1 MRKLTEIL
9 RLRYE
14 AQLSHRAIA
23 RSVDIGLGTVSLYL
37 KRFQASGLSWPL
49 SAQIDEVQLAQQLF
63 PNGAPKP
70 RHDLVEPDFA
80 EIHQELKRKGVT
92 RQLLWEEYRGCYPEQ
107 GYGYTQFCQRYK
119 DWRGKL
125 RLSMRQVHKAGEKL
139 FVDYAGQTVAIVNP
153 QGGECRKAHVFV
165 AVLGAS
171 NYTYAEATWT
181 QSLSDWLGSHIRAF
195 EFLGGVTQLVV
206 PDNLKSGVSKA
217 CRYEPDVNPSYQHLA
232 GYYGTV
238 ILPARPYKPKDKAK
252 AEAGVQ
258 LVERWILARLRHQ
271 TFFTLSDLNHTIRQ
285 LLERLNHR
293 PFKKL
298 PGTRRSQFEA
308 LDQPAL
314 LALPKDRY
322 ELTEIKLARV
332 NIDYHLEFDQHYY
345 SVPCALVRE
354 QVEVQA
360 TSELLRVRHRGKQ
373 VACHVRSRRKG
384 GFTTCAEH
392 MPKRHRKHQ
401 QWTPG
406 RLLNWAQDTGPEVLV
421 FVQQL
426 LKGRAHPEQ
435 GYRAC
440 LGVLNLSRSYG
451 AERLNAACA
460 RALQLKALRVKS
472 VRSILQQG
480 LDQVPLE
487 VESEGPAIG
496 PHENVRGAH
505 YYH

>member
-9 RLRYE
+9 RLRFE
-14 AQLSHRAIA
+14 AHLSHRAIA
-23 RSVDIGLGTVSLYL
+23 RSVGIGLGTVSLYL

-49 SAQIDEVQLAQQLF
+49 SAHMDEVQLAQRLF
-63 PNGAPKP
+63 PNGAPKS
-70 RHDLVEPDFA
+70 RRDLVEPDFA
-80 EIHQELKRKGVT
+80 EMHQELKRKGVT
-92 RQLLWEEYRGCYPEQ
+92 RQLLWEEYRACNPQ
-107 GYGYTQFCQRYK
+107 HGYRYTQFCQRYK

-139 FVDYAGQTVAIVNP
+139 FVDYAGPTVSIVTP

-181 QSLSDWLGSHIRAF
+181 QSLSDWLGSHVRAF

-217 CRYEPDVNPSYQHLA
+217 CRYEPDINPSYQYLA
-232 GYYGTV
+232 SYYGTAIV
-238 ILPARPYKPKDKAK
+238 PARPYKPKDKAK
-252 AEAGVQ
+252 AEAAVQ

-271 TFFTLSDLNHTIRQ
+271 TFFTLSELNHAIRQ
-285 LLERLNHR
+285 LLDRLNHR

-314 LALPKDRY
+314 LPLPKDRY
-322 ELTEIKLARV
+322 ELTEIKQARV

-345 SVPCALVRE
+345 SVPYALVRE

-360 TSELLRVRHRGKQ
+360 TAELLRVRHRGKQ

-392 MPKRHRKHQ
+392 MPRRHRKHQ

-406 RLLNWAQDTGPEVLV
+406 RLLNWAQDTGPEVLT

-426 LKGRAHPEQ
+426 LQGRAHPEQ

-460 RALQLKALRVKS
+460 RALQLKAFRVKS
-472 VRSILQQG
+472 VQSILQQG

-487 VESEGPAIG
+487 VESETPAIG
-496 PHENVRGAH
+496 VHENVRGAH

>member
-1 MRKLTEIL
+1 MRKLIEIL
-9 RLRYE
+9 RLKFE
-14 AQLSHRAIA
+14 AKLSHRAIA
-23 RSVDIGLGTVSLYL
+23 RSVNIGLGTVSLYL
-37 KRFQASGLSWPL
+37 KRFKACGLSWPL
-49 SAQIDEVQLAQQLF
+49 SPEMDEVQLARQLF
-63 PNGAPKP
+63 PNGALEQRRNLVKP
-70 RHDLVEPDFA
+70 NFA

-92 RQLLWEEYRGCYPEQ
+92 RQLLWEEYRSCYPEQ
-107 GYGYTQFCQRYK
+107 GYSYTQFCQRYQ
-119 DWRGKL
+119 DWRRTL
-125 RLSMRQVHKAGEKL
+125 CLSMRQVHKVGEKL
-139 FVDYAGQTVAIVNP
+139 FVDYAGQTVPIVNP
-153 QGGECRKAHVFV
+153 DGGECRKAEVFV

-171 NYTYAEATWT
+171 NYTYAEATWS
-181 QSLSDWLGSHIRAF
+181 QRLSDWLGSHVWTF

-217 CRYEPDVNPSYQHLA
+217 CRYEPDLNPSYQYLA
-232 GYYGTV
+232 SYYGTA

-285 LLERLNHR
+285 LLKVLNNR

-298 PGTRRSQFEA
+298 PGTRQSQFES
-308 LDQPAL
+308 LDQPVL
-314 LALPKDRY
+314 LPLPKDRY
-322 ELTEIKLARV
+322 ELTEIKQARV
-332 NIDYHLEFDQHYY
+332 NIDYHLEFDRHYY
-345 SVPCALVRE
+345 SAPCALVRQ

-360 TSELLRVRHRGKQ
+360 TSGLLIVRHRGKQ
-373 VACHVRSRRKG
+373 VACHARSQRKG

-392 MPKRHRKHQ
+392 MPKRHRKHR

-406 RLLNWAQDTGPEVLV
+406 RLLNWAKDTGPDVLA
-421 FVQQL
+421 FTRQL
-426 LKGRAHPEQ
+426 LEGRVHPEQ

-460 RALQLKALRVKS
+460 RALQLKAFRVKS
-472 VRSILQQG
+472 VQSILQRG

-487 VESEGPAIG
+487 VASESAEIDA
-496 PHENVRGAH
+496 HENVRGAD